1 MPLFSKNMLILDSVD
16 STNNYAMGMIQ
27 KGKAMDGNAVFARE
41 QTNGKGRQGRQWL
54 SSKDENVILSICLQ
68 MQWQHVSQQFGLS
81 MAAALGCIDLMSTY
95 IPGGAT
101 IKWPNDIFINDT
113 KAGGILIENVIRGTL
128 WQWSVIGIGLN
139 INQCQF
145 EDSSFKAT
153 SLKLETGNEFD
164 ILKLSN
170 ELYEFVLNRIASLKE
185 GEFENIL
192 KEYNE
197 NLFAQ
202 GQLVKIKKDNFSFE
216 TTIIA
221 VSSSGQLLTEDSVK
235 RQFNFD
241 EIKFIEL
248 VKPSKK

>member
-1 MPLFSKNMLILDSVD
+1 MPLFSKNMFILDSVD

-27 KGKAMDGNAVFARE
+27 KGAAMDGIAVFARE
-41 QTNGKGRQGRQWL
+41 QTNGKGRRGRQWL
-54 SSKDENVILSICLQ
+54 SSKDENVILSICVQ

-81 MAAALGCIDLMSTY
+81 MAAALGCRDLMSKY
-95 IPGGAT
+95 IPGKAT

-128 WQWSVIGIGLN
+128 WQWAVIGIGLN

-145 EDSSFKAT
+145 EDTSFKAT
-153 SLKLETGNEFD
+153 SLKIETGNEFD
-164 ILKLSN
+164 VLKLSE
-170 ELYEFVLNRIASLKE
+170 ELHEFVLNRITSLKE

-197 NLFAQ
+197 NLFAR
-202 GQLVKIKKDNFSFE
+202 GRLVKIKKDNYVFE
-216 TTIIA
+216 TRIKS
-221 VSSSGQLLTEDSVK
+221 VSSSGQLLTEDSIK

-241 EIKFIEL
+241 EIKFVGL

>member
-1 MPLFSKNMLILDSVD
+1 MLILDSVD

-27 KGKAMDGNAVFARE
+27 RGEATDGIAVFARE
-41 QTNGKGRQGRQWL
+41 QRNGKGRRGRQWL
-54 SSKDENVILSICLQ
+54 SNKNDNVILSIGVQ
-68 MQWQHVSQQFGLS
+68 MQWQRVSQQFSLS
-81 MAAALGCIDLMSTY
+81 MAAALGCIDLMSKY
-95 IPGGAT
+95 IPGKAT

-164 ILKLSN
+164 VLQLSE
-170 ELYEFVLNRIASLKE
+170 ELYEFVLNRVASLKE
-185 GEFENIL
+185 GKFENIL

-197 NLFAQ
+197 NLFARSQ
-202 GQLVKIKKDNFSFE
+202 VVKIKKDNFIFE
-216 TTIIA
+216 TRIGS
-221 VSSSGQLLTEDSVK
+221 VSSAGQLLTEDTIK

-241 EIKFIEL
+241 EIKFVEL
-248 VKPSKK
+248 VGH